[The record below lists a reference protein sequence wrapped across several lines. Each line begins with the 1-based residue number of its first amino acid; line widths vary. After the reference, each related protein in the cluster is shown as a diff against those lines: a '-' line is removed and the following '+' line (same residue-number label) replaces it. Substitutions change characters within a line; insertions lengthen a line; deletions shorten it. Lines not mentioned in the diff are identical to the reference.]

1 MCCMSLVLEAMP
13 TEFEDRMKTLNDPH
27 GRSFSYLR
35 LSITD
40 VCNYQCKY
48 CLPNGYQ
55 KSGNCQFLTADEIEN
70 LVAGLSG
77 LGLWKVRLTGGE
89 PTVRKDFAEI
99 AARVSSIPGIRRLAT
114 TTNGYRLKD
123 NARLWRQAGISAI
136 NVSVDSL
143 DRGSFADITGQD
155 HLTKVLD
162 GIKAAQD
169 AGFEKIKINT
179 VLLKGIND
187 HELPKFLEWIQSEDL
202 SVRFIELMETGT
214 NKEFF
219 SKHHISG
226 DSIKAKLCELGWMAL
241 PREEGAGPAIEFE
254 SAVHKGRVGIIA
266 PYSKDFCT
274 TCNRLRVTATGNLR
288 LCLFG
293 NGGYSLRDLLQNRD
307 QRPMLQETIAGL
319 LVQKAPTH
327 LLHFHQTGTTP
338 HLASLG
344 G

>member
-1 MCCMSLVLEAMP
+1 
-13 TEFEDRMKTLNDPH
+13 MKTLNDPH

-40 VCNYQCKY
+40 VCNYRCKY

-55 KSGNCQFLTADEIEN
+55 KSGDGQFLNPNEIEN
-70 LVAGLSG
+70 LVSALAG

-89 PTVRKDFAEI
+89 PTVRRDFAEI
-99 AARVSSIPGIRRLAT
+99 AARVSSIPGIQRVAT
-114 TTNGYRLKD
+114 TTNGYRLKN
-123 NARLWRQAGISAI
+123 NARLWREAGISAI

-143 DRGSFADITGQD
+143 DRRSFAEITGHD
-155 HLTKVLD
+155 HLSKVLD

-169 AGFEKIKINT
+169 AGFDKIKVNT

-187 HELPKFLEWIQSEDL
+187 HELPAFIDWVQSENL
-202 SVRFIELMETGT
+202 SVRFIELMETGS

-219 SKHHISG
+219 FRHHVSG
-226 DSIKAKLCELGWMAL
+226 DTIKSKLHALGWGEI

-254 SAVHKGRVGIIA
+254 RSGQLGRVGIIA
-266 PYSKDFCT
+266 PYSKDFCS
-274 TCNRLRVTATGNLR
+274 TCNRLRVTATGSLR

-293 NGGYSLRDLLQNRD
+293 NGGHTLREFLQSRD
-307 QRPMLQETIAGL
+307 QRSLLQETISGL

-327 LLHFHQTGTTP
+327 LLHFHQTGATP